1 LRYGS
6 EVTYMSMERE
16 QECPECGE
24 MEAFGRTAS
33 MVLNMG
39 TKIKWRCWECG
50 YTTVQIGDAVDTAT
64 V

>member
-1 LRYGS
+1 
-6 EVTYMSMERE
+6 MSMERE